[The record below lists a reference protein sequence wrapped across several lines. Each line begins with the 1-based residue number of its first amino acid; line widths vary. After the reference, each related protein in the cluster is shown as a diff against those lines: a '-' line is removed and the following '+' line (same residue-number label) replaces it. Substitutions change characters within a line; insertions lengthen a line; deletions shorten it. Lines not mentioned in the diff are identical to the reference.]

1 MVLKEF
7 EASKNDLETARRSLN
22 EEDHKWATVQAYYSM
37 FHAAKAL
44 LYSKG
49 FREKS
54 HRGLLAALRQLY
66 PREIPGPMLDDFRE
80 AMELRESADYGL
92 VWSEESASDV
102 LDTAEA
108 FLDKAKTV
116 IRLAGTRS
124 ILDLAGFL
132 TFKEAAEVRS
142 KVGEI
147 RGKSRKRLGE
157 TTRRMRGS

>member
-1 MVLKEF
+1 MGERIAPGLRSLLRERKIIRSRISRGMVLKEL
-7 EASKNDLETARRSLN
+7 EASKNDLGAARKSRD
-22 EEDHKWATVQAYYSM
+22 EEDYKWATVQAHYSI

-66 PREIPGPMLDDFRE
+66 PREIPGSMLDDFRE

-92 VWSEESASDV
+92 VWSDESATNV

-108 FLDKAKTV
+108 FLHKVK
-116 IRLAGTRS
+116 S
-124 ILDLAGFL
+124 IL
-132 TFKEAAEVRS
+132 RH
-142 KVGEI
+142 
-147 RGKSRKRLGE
+147 
-157 TTRRMRGS
+157 

>member
-1 MVLKEF
+1 MGERIAPGLRSLLRERKIIRSRISKGMVLKEL
-7 EASKNDLETARRSLN
+7 EASKNDLGAARKSRD
-22 EEDHKWATVQAYYSM
+22 EEDYKWATVQAYYSI

-66 PREIPGPMLDDFRE
+66 PREIPGSMLDDFRE

-92 VWSEESASDV
+92 VWSDESATNV

-108 FLDKAKTV
+108 FLHKVK
-116 IRLAGTRS
+116 S
-124 ILDLAGFL
+124 IL
-132 TFKEAAEVRS
+132 RH
-142 KVGEI
+142 
-147 RGKSRKRLGE
+147 
-157 TTRRMRGS
+157 

>member
-1 MVLKEF
+1 VGERIAPAVRSLLQERKIIRSRISKGMVLKEL
-7 EASKNDLETARRSLN
+7 EASKNDLGAARKSRD
-22 EEDHKWATVQAYYSM
+22 EEDYKWATVQAYYSI

-66 PREIPGPMLDDFRE
+66 PREIPGSMLDDFRE

-92 VWSEESASDV
+92 VWSDESATNV

-108 FLDKAKTV
+108 FLHKVK
-116 IRLAGTRS
+116 S
-124 ILDLAGFL
+124 IL
-132 TFKEAAEVRS
+132 RH
-142 KVGEI
+142 
-147 RGKSRKRLGE
+147 
-157 TTRRMRGS
+157 

>member
-1 MVLKEF
+1 MGERIAPGLRSLLRERKIIRSRISRGMVLKEL
-7 EASKNDLETARRSLN
+7 EASKNDLGAARKSRD
-22 EEDHKWATVQAYYSM
+22 EEDYKWATVQAYYSI

-66 PREIPGPMLDDFRE
+66 PREIPGSMLDDFRE

-92 VWSEESASDV
+92 VWSDESATNV

-108 FLDKAKTV
+108 FLHKVK
-116 IRLAGTRS
+116 S
-124 ILDLAGFL
+124 IL
-132 TFKEAAEVRS
+132 RH
-142 KVGEI
+142 
-147 RGKSRKRLGE
+147 
-157 TTRRMRGS
+157 

>member
-1 MVLKEF
+1 MGERIAPGLRSLLRERKIIRSRISRGMVLKEL
-7 EASKNDLETARRSLN
+7 EASKNDLGAARKSRD
-22 EEDHKWATVQAYYSM
+22 EEDYKWATVQAYYSI

-66 PREIPGPMLDDFRE
+66 PREIPGSMLDDFRE

-92 VWSEESASDV
+92 VWSEESATNV

-108 FLDKAKTV
+108 FRDKAK
-116 IRLAGTRS
+116 S
-124 ILDLAGFL
+124 IL
-132 TFKEAAEVRS
+132 R
-142 KVGEI
+142 
-147 RGKSRKRLGE
+147 
-157 TTRRMRGS
+157 

>member
-1 MVLKEF
+1 MGERIAPGLRSLLRERKIIRSRISKGMVLKEL
-7 EASKNDLETARRSLN
+7 EASKNDLGAARKSRD
-22 EEDHKWATVQAYYSM
+22 EEDYKWATVQAYYSI

-66 PREIPGPMLDDFRE
+66 PREITGSMLDDFRE

-92 VWSEESASDV
+92 VWSDESATNV

-108 FLDKAKTV
+108 FLHKVK
-116 IRLAGTRS
+116 S
-124 ILDLAGFL
+124 IL
-132 TFKEAAEVRS
+132 RH
-142 KVGEI
+142 
-147 RGKSRKRLGE
+147 
-157 TTRRMRGS
+157 